1 MWQGR
6 ELDNPV
12 KLQNPR
18 KGREEWTMSALAIKT
33 VTRPTPASMAGR
45 KRTPLGVRPVHRERF
60 GARTDNAIMAFT
72 VG

>member
-1 MWQGR
+1 
-6 ELDNPV
+6 
-12 KLQNPR
+12 
-18 KGREEWTMSALAIKT
+18 MSALAIKT